1 MLFRGIRALDLLA
14 GRPAGDEARA
24 KCAAASSFDAAA
36 ALLLKIQIQ
45 IFASL
50 SAADG
55 ESLAR
60 LQRVI

>member
-14 GRPAGDEARA
+14 GDEARA
-24 KCAAASSFDAAA
+24 KCNAAASSLDAAA

-55 ESLAR
+55 ELLAR